1 MTSIDHNKLLKKI
14 AKERLKDYRITQKGQ
29 SRVFLQDNGWYSIMI
44 EFQPSSWSKGTYL
57 NIGVD
62 FNFFPR
68 EHSAFEYESRQKNFI
83 EFSNQEQFEQ
93 IVYDL
98 CNFTI
103 EKVEE
108 LNSKFKN
115 FSLALKALDS
125 ISLDNEWNLY
135 NVAILNAVNGYFE
148 HSKQQF
154 GKIMASRAKFDWQA
168 KRQEQVEKLIDS
180 LNNTEDFKR
189 KFIELISE
197 TREMK
202 KLTKIELEEFEIN
215 VKRKKWFFNF

>member
-29 SRVFLQDNGWYSIMI
+29 SRVFLQDNGWYNIMI

-68 EHSAFEYESRQKNFI
+68 EYPAFEYESRQKNFV
-83 EFSNQEQFEQ
+83 EFKNQEQFEQ
-93 IVYDL
+93 TVNDL

-103 EKVEE
+103 TKVEE
-108 LNSKFKN
+108 LNSKFQD
-115 FSLALKALDS
+115 FSMALKTMTS
-125 ISLDNEWNLY
+125 ISLNNEWNLY
-135 NVAILNAVNGYFE
+135 NLAIINAVNGYFE
-148 HSKQQF
+148 LSKQQLN
-154 GKIMASRAKFDWQA
+154 KIIAISAKFDWQV

-180 LNNTEDFKR
+180 LSDKDNFKR
-189 KFIELISE
+189 IFLELIAE
-197 TREMK
+197 AREMK
-202 KLTKIELEEFEIN
+202 KLPKTDIEEFEIN
-215 VKRKKWFFNF
+215 IRKKKWFFNF